1 MKSIKR
7 NSSQNF
13 PIKLNYKPNDLLFSY
28 RSGKLSSELQL
39 INVNKTK
46 YLEENKSFSSFS
58 KNSKNVSYIFSDINI
73 KNKKNKI
80 NLSSINSY
88 NNIFQSFIDEG
99 TVNHKYYNSNTNY
112 YSYKTK
118 TNDSYNSKFIRKDNS
133 NISNKNSIYNNTISN
148 VNHSNNIYNS
158 IFSYKRTKIN
168 NRNTFNKKQI
178 YQKPKNEKTLSSY
191 SLAITDYNS
200 NKSKEN
206 ISIKS
211 NYNLDTNSN
220 YKYNNFKKFN
230 KNNTKTLPHRFTDLP
245 RNINTTFKSIK
256 TSYYQN
262 ETKNNTSFFD
272 ERKTNIDYSKL
283 NLYSPKTNKENYIKK
298 DMYYVKRTR
307 VKLKS
312 DIIKCNTGDNINF
325 SGEKNYRTNNDIN
338 NRHSFI
344 YVRKKSSNKHL
355 INNSKVNKSSFSSN
369 NNSNV
374 SKIRVNL
381 KYKNVLENAYFVQKK
396 VILIQKYYRM
406 HLACLKK
413 YILISIKRIIQGT
426 NILYFIFYKNY
437 CRKFIFILNNAYIKS
452 ININIKNAKIIPK
465 LNDNKSF
472 HFSRPKYYYIL
483 DSPEKNKILDI
494 KENIDMNNNNEGQ
507 SIIETK
513 SQSNSNTNINK
524 IKEDMDLIRNLK
536 NQIVNKLNM
545 LKK

>member
-13 PIKLNYKPNDLLFSY
+13 PIKLNYKLNDSLFSY
-28 RSGKLSSELQL
+28 RSGKSSSDLQL
-39 INVNKTK
+39 INSTKTK

-73 KNKKNKI
+73 KNKNKKNNI

-88 NNIFQSFIDEG
+88 NNIIFQSFIDDG
-99 TVNHKYYNSNTNY
+99 IANHKYYSSNTNY

-118 TNDSYNSKFIRKDNS
+118 TNDSYNSQFNWKDNS

-148 VNHSNNIYNS
+148 LNQSNNIYNS
-158 IFSYKRTKIN
+158 IFSYKKTKIN
-168 NRNTFNKKQI
+168 NKNTFNKKQI
-178 YQKPKNEKTLSSY
+178 YQNPKNAKTLSSY

-206 ISIKS
+206 IIIKL
-211 NYNLDTNSN
+211 NYNFDTNNN
-220 YKYNNFKKFN
+220 YKHNNFKKYN
-230 KNNTKTLPHRFTDLP
+230 KYNTKTLLHRFTDLP
-245 RNINTTFKSIK
+245 RNTTFKRIK
-256 TSYYQN
+256 TNYCQN
-262 ETKNNTSFFD
+262 DTKNNTSIFD

-283 NLYSPKTNKENYIKK
+283 NLYSPKVNKDNYIKK
-298 DMYYVKRTR
+298 DMYYIKRTN

-312 DIIKCNTGDNINF
+312 GIIKCNIGDNINF
-325 SGEKNYRTNNDIN
+325 LGEKNYRTNNAIN

-344 YVRKKSSNKHL
+344 YVRKKSSNKHHM
-355 INNSKVNKSSFSSN
+355 NNSKVNKSSFSSN

-374 SKIRVNL
+374 SRIRVNL
-381 KYKNVLENAYFVQKK
+381 KYKNILENAYFVQKK
-396 VILIQKYYRM
+396 VILIQKNYRM
-406 HLACLKK
+406 HLGRLKK

-437 CRKFIFILNNAYIKS
+437 CRKFFYILNNAYIKS

-465 LNDNKSF
+465 FNDNKSF
-472 HFSRPKYYYIL
+472 HISRPKYYYVL
-483 DSPEKNKILDI
+483 NNPEKNKILDI
-494 KENIDMNNNNEGQ
+494 KENIDINNNNDGQ

-513 SQSNSNTNINK
+513 SQSNTNINK

-545 LKK
+545 FKK